1 MSAILHR
8 DYSAPTCFGHCGLCT
23 TNIGNLMYA
32 TLSKV
37 AKDSKGGVIGVL
49 NADVYEEII
58 LLMKTS
64 PLSRFFVNLFFAQA
78 G

>member
-1 MSAILHR
+1 MPPLLALATVGN
-8 DYSAPTCFGHCGLCT
+8 APHIYHICAALP
-23 TNIGNLMYA
+23 
-32 TLSKV
+32 KV

-58 LLMKTS
+58 LRMKTS
-64 PLSRFFVNLFFAQA
+64 PLPRFFVNLFFAQA